1 MTCAAE
7 VRLEALETFG
17 VLGEPRTDFLSDIDA
32 HANEFGYYE
41 RVELAR
47 HLTGIPAWHVRDIAL
62 RDKLLERLYE
72 TGGHAEINVR
82 GEFGET
88 PTAGQAQVLSLL
100 LVSHARIE
108 QIDKALATLLAL
120 RRNGTWPCACDDAEA
135 LNAVV
140 LYAAH
145 DRLRPDFVARGAL
158 AAAKASSVTALEA
171 RFRGYRFTTKAT
183 TIPYAKL
190 PAGRSDVAFEKRGTG
205 TLRYV
210 VTLRYAVPPT
220 APGTY
225 AGIRIDRIV
234 RAPDAGG
241 AQLAA
246 FGLAIPPVSVSLPAD
261 RVFAIDDIVTLDH
274 GVENLTIEDP
284 PPPASKRSTKPSRR
298 RRKRSP
304 HLGRLASRQP
314 HDRSRPRHRIRIAS
328 RCGRLR
334 AALPRTL
341 RDARRLRLA
350 RCPRVLS
357 VRSGRI
363 RPHVRFPL
371 TNRPGVAVRYI
382 VLIER
387 FHPVKGR
394 TREL

>member
-1 MTCAAE
+1 VTCAAE

-284 PPPASKRSTKPSRR
+284 LPAGLEAIDETFSTSPQTVTSGWDDWHLDNRTIDRDRVTAFASHLAAGVYALHYLVRSVTPGDYAWPGARAYLQYA
-298 RRKRSP
+298 P
-304 HLGRLASRQP
+304 EEFGRTSASRL
-314 HDRSRPRHRIRIAS
+314 RIVQAS
-328 RCGRLR
+328 
-334 AALPRTL
+334 P
-341 RDARRLRLA
+341 
-350 RCPRVLS
+350 
-357 VRSGRI
+357 
-363 RPHVRFPL
+363 
-371 TNRPGVAVRYI
+371 
-382 VLIER
+382 
-387 FHPVKGR
+387 
-394 TREL
+394 